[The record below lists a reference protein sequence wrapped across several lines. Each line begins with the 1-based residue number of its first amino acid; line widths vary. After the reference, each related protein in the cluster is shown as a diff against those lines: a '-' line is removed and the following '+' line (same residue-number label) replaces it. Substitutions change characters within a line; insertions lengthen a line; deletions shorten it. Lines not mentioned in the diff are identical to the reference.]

1 MKFTLK
7 NIISDLKNIMRGHRV
22 TQSERLS
29 DRQIEAW
36 VNQYRALLVKQEF
49 DKGKKPNP
57 DYIQTLT
64 NVELVPYELSTE
76 DIDTDYFV
84 YRSKFKLPNAID
96 LNHKSGLLYI
106 SDLWGNEI
114 QLMIE
119 PRVNWQKHRRFTGNN
134 RIAYL
139 KDGYIYA
146 HNHELLEYITIRG
159 VFEIPLEA
167 VNYDAFNKGERLKDQ
182 DFEYPIPANKIPT
195 LKEMILQKEIGIS
208 IQAPSDNKNDSV
220 NLLSGNVVGSQT
232 GAQ

>member
-7 NIISDLKNIMRGHRV
+7 NIINDLKNLVRGHRIS
-22 TQSERLS
+22 QSERIS

-36 VNQYRALLVKQEF
+36 VNEHRALLIKQDL
-49 DKGKKPNP
+49 DKDKKPNP

-64 NVELVPYELSTE
+64 NVELVPYELSTDE
-76 DIDTDYFV
+76 IETDYFV
-84 YRSKFKLPNAID
+84 YRSKFKLPKSID
-96 LNHKSGLLYI
+96 LNHKSGIMYI

-146 HNHELLEYITIRG
+146 HNHEMLEYLTIRG
-159 VFEIPLEA
+159 LFEIPL
-167 VNYDAFNKGERLKDQ
+167 DAHNFDAANSGERLTDL

-195 LKEMILQKEIGIS
+195 LKEMILQKEMNIS
-208 IQAPSDNKNDSV
+208 LSAPSDNRNDSV
-220 NLLSGNVVGSQT
+220 NLVSANAMGTQQASQ
-232 GAQ
+232 

>member
-7 NIISDLKNIMRGHRV
+7 NIIDDLTNIIRGHRV

-29 DRQIEAW
+29 PRQIEAW
-36 VNQYRALLVKQEF
+36 INQYRALLVKQEF

-57 DYIQTLT
+57 DYIQTLS
-64 NVELVPYELSTE
+64 NVELVPHELETE
-76 DIDTDYFV
+76 EIETDYFV
-84 YRSKFKLPNAID
+84 YRSKFKLPKSID
-96 LNHKSGLLYI
+96 LNHKSGILYI

-139 KDGYIYA
+139 KDGYLYA
-146 HNHELLEYITIRG
+146 HNHELLEYVTIRG

-167 VNYDAFNKGERLKDQ
+167 VNYEAFNNGERLIAL
-182 DFEYPIPANKIPT
+182 DFEYPIPANKITT
-195 LKEMILQKEIGIS
+195 LRQMILERELGLSIS
-208 IQAPSDNKNDSV
+208 THSDNKNDGV
-220 NLLSGNVVGSQT
+220 NILSGNVAGGQ
-232 GAQ
+232 AAE